1 MEDKNVYNEL
11 PKAMSELKTI
21 NELPKAM
28 SIITTIIVQWLK
40 FGNEKQGLGDQ
51 IRDEER

>member
-1 MEDKNVYNEL
+1 MEDKNVY
-11 PKAMSELKTI
+11 